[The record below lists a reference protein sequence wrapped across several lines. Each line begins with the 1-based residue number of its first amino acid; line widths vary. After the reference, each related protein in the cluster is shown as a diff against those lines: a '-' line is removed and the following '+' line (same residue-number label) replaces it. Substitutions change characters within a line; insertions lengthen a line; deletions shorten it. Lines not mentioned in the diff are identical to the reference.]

1 MDYESIAKKI
11 LQRVG
16 GKENVISLV
25 HCMTRLRFTLKDES
39 IVDDEA
45 VKKTKGVMGIMKK
58 AGQYQIIIGNDV
70 ANVYAELNKLG
81 NFSNEVPK
89 KAPQNKEKQ
98 NVFSMLMDTISG
110 IMAPVIP
117 AIIGAA
123 MIKVLL
129 TLLPMIGVLSTKGDT
144 YNLLSVMGD
153 GAFFFMPVLIAI
165 SASKKFG
172 TNMYYAASIAL
183 IMLHP
188 NFISFMNSAND
199 AKETV
204 KFLKFIPVTYASYA
218 YSVIP
223 IILAVWSLKYVERL
237 VDKITPV
244 VTKNFLKPMLVVLIE
259 APIALII
266 LGPLGAICGNVLSTV
281 VYTIHD
287 KLGFIAIGLV
297 AGVYPFVVMAGMH
310 HAFTPIKLGMIA
322 STGFENFI
330 CIGELCSNMAQG
342 AASLAVAVKSKNKDF
357 KQIAGSS
364 AFSALFAG
372 ITEPALYGVTL
383 RLKRPMLGACIGAAA
398 GGLFGGFFQMKCFG
412 IATPAI
418 VTIVQYVEK
427 GKPQSLLF
435 AALTILLTIVVAFIA
450 TMIIGFEDVV
460 DENDDELDMLET
472 ESKEEVKVMEN
483 AIDIASPAEGKAIS
497 LSEVADATFAQEILG
512 KGAAI
517 VPEKGVIYAPFDG
530 KVDVMFETGHAV
542 GLVGENGVEL
552 LVHIG
557 IDTVNLEGK
566 YFSPKKAAGDVVKKG
581 DVLIEFDIEKIKEVE
596 KIIIQYD
603 GLAKLKD
610 AKVVSGEQR
619 INREDLSDE
628 FKNVVSLE
636 ATNNTKRNILFSSG
650 VFTIKEGK
658 NIGEN
663 DKDSII
669 VHEEFA
675 KQNNL
680 KLGDEVDLELLDIEK
695 SGKIKSHKFKIIGI
709 FSGKKHETYTGLSS
723 DFTENMV
730 FVDYSTSQEILN
742 KSENNKIANK
752 ILMYSGS
759 AESTDLA
766 LNKLKELKIDES
778 KYFVEKDSN
787 AFEESLES
795 VSGIKHIIKIMTY
808 SIMLGGMVVLSLIL
822 ILWLRERIYEIGIFL
837 SIGTSKI
844 HIIMQFIFELLFISI
859 PSIISSLFLGNV
871 LLKVIAGGI
880 VNSEDS
886 MISGGSLI
894 NDSFM
899 LNITTLGQSYLIL
912 ISIIVLSVVFASS
925 LILIKKPK
933 EILSKIS

>member
-1 MDYESIAKKI
+1 MNYENTAKKI

-16 GKENVISLV
+16 GKDNVISLV
-25 HCMTRLRFTLKDES
+25 HCMTRLRFVLKDES

-45 VKKTKGVMGIMKK
+45 VKKTKGVMGVMKK

-70 ANVYAELNKLG
+70 ANVFAELNKLG
-81 NFSNEVPK
+81 NFSNEAPK
-89 KAPQNKEKQ
+89 KEAIKTEKQ
-98 NVFSMLMDTISG
+98 NLFSRLMDTISG

-129 TLLPMIGVLSTKGDT
+129 TLLPMIGVLSTEGDT

-188 NFISFMNSAND
+188 NFISLMNNAHE
-199 AKETV
+199 AGETI
-204 KFLKFIPVTYASYA
+204 KFLNIVPVTYASYA

-244 VTKNFLKPMLVVLIE
+244 VTKNFLKPMLIVLIE
-259 APIALII
+259 APIALFI
-266 LGPLGAICGNVLSTV
+266 LGPLGAICGNVISTL
-281 VYTIHD
+281 VYAIHD

-418 VTIVQYVEK
+418 VTIVQYVEE

-435 AALTILLTIVVAFIA
+435 AALTILLTVVVTFVA
-450 TMIIGFEDVV
+450 TILIGFEDIV
-460 DENDDELDMLET
+460 DEDDELDALET
-472 ESKEEVKVMEN
+472 GKEEAVVLLEN
-483 AIDIASPAEGKAIS
+483 PIEITSPAEGKLIPIG
-497 LSEVADATFAQEILG
+497 EVQDPTFAKEILG

-517 VPEKGVIYAPFDG
+517 IPEKGVICAPFDG
-530 KVDVMFETGHAV
+530 KVDAIFDTGHAV
-542 GLVGENGVEL
+542 GLISDTGVEL
-552 LVHIG
+552 LIHIG

-566 YFSPKKAAGDVVKKG
+566 YFVPKAASGDSIKKG
-581 DVLIEFDIEKIKEVE
+581 DVLIEFDIDA
-596 KIIIQYD
+596 IQAAGYD
-603 GLAKLKD
+603 VTTPVIVSNSD
-610 AKVVSGEQR
+610 QYAKVEMCAVGEVTQ
-619 INREDLSDE
+619 D
-628 FKNVVSLE
+628 
-636 ATNNTKRNILFSSG
+636 NTIL
-650 VFTIKEGK
+650 TI
-658 NIGEN
+658 
-663 DKDSII
+663 
-669 VHEEFA
+669 
-675 KQNNL
+675 Q
-680 KLGDEVDLELLDIEK
+680 
-695 SGKIKSHKFKIIGI
+695 
-709 FSGKKHETYTGLSS
+709 
-723 DFTENMV
+723 
-730 FVDYSTSQEILN
+730 
-742 KSENNKIANK
+742 
-752 ILMYSGS
+752 
-759 AESTDLA
+759 
-766 LNKLKELKIDES
+766 
-778 KYFVEKDSN
+778 
-787 AFEESLES
+787 
-795 VSGIKHIIKIMTY
+795 
-808 SIMLGGMVVLSLIL
+808 
-822 ILWLRERIYEIGIFL
+822 
-837 SIGTSKI
+837 
-844 HIIMQFIFELLFISI
+844 
-859 PSIISSLFLGNV
+859 
-871 LLKVIAGGI
+871 
-880 VNSEDS
+880 
-886 MISGGSLI
+886 
-894 NDSFM
+894 
-899 LNITTLGQSYLIL
+899 
-912 ISIIVLSVVFASS
+912 
-925 LILIKKPK
+925 
-933 EILSKIS
+933 

>member
-1 MDYESIAKKI
+1 MKMDYESIAKKI

-172 TNMYYAASIAL
+172 TN
-183 IMLHP
+183 
-188 NFISFMNSAND
+188 N

-281 VYTIHD
+281 VYTI
-287 KLGFIAIGLV
+287 
-297 AGVYPFVVMAGMH
+297 
-310 HAFTPIKLGMIA
+310 LGMIA

-581 DVLIEFDIEKIKEVE
+581 DVLIEFDIEKIKEAGYDVTTPVIVSNTDQYAIVE
-596 KIIIQYD
+596 KT
-603 GLAKLKD
+603 AT
-610 AKVVSGEQR
+610 GE
-619 INREDLSDE
+619 
-628 FKNVVSLE
+628 V
-636 ATNNTKRNILFSSG
+636 TK
-650 VFTIKEGK
+650 
-658 NIGEN
+658 
-663 DKDSII
+663 
-669 VHEEFA
+669 
-675 KQNNL
+675 
-680 KLGDEVDLELLDIEK
+680 
-695 SGKIKSHKFKIIGI
+695 
-709 FSGKKHETYTGLSS
+709 
-723 DFTENMV
+723 
-730 FVDYSTSQEILN
+730 
-742 KSENNKIANK
+742 
-752 ILMYSGS
+752 
-759 AESTDLA
+759 ES
-766 LNKLKELKIDES
+766 N
-778 KYFVEKDSN
+778 
-787 AFEESLES
+787 
-795 VSGIKHIIKIMTY
+795 
-808 SIMLGGMVVLSLIL
+808 
-822 ILWLRERIYEIGIFL
+822 
-837 SIGTSKI
+837 
-844 HIIMQFIFELLFISI
+844 
-859 PSIISSLFLGNV
+859 
-871 LLKVIAGGI
+871 
-880 VNSEDS
+880 
-886 MISGGSLI
+886 
-894 NDSFM
+894 
-899 LNITTLGQSYLIL
+899 
-912 ISIIVLSVVFASS
+912 
-925 LILIKKPK
+925 LIKVQ
-933 EILSKIS
+933 

>member
-1 MDYESIAKKI
+1 MNYENTAKKI

-16 GKENVISLV
+16 GKDNVISLV
-25 HCMTRLRFTLKDES
+25 HCMTRLRFVLKDES

-45 VKKTKGVMGIMKK
+45 VKKTKGVMGVMKK

-70 ANVYAELNKLG
+70 ANVFAELNKLG
-81 NFSNEVPK
+81 NFSNEAPK
-89 KAPQNKEKQ
+89 KEAIKTEKQ
-98 NVFSMLMDTISG
+98 NLFSRLMDTISG

-129 TLLPMIGVLSTKGDT
+129 TLLPMIGVLSTEGDT

-188 NFISFMNSAND
+188 NFISLMNNAHE
-199 AKETV
+199 AGETI
-204 KFLKFIPVTYASYA
+204 KFLNIVPVTYASYA

-244 VTKNFLKPMLVVLIE
+244 VTKNFLKPMLIVLIE

-266 LGPLGAICGNVLSTV
+266 LGPLGAICGNVISTL
-281 VYTIHD
+281 VYAIHD

-372 ITEPALYGVTL
+372 IKEPALYGVTL

-418 VTIVQYVEK
+418 VTIVQYVEE

-435 AALTILLTIVVAFIA
+435 AALTILLTVVVTFVA
-450 TMIIGFEDVV
+450 TILIGFEDIV
-460 DENDDELDMLET
+460 DEDDELDALET
-472 ESKEEVKVMEN
+472 GKEEAVVLLEN
-483 AIDIASPAEGKAIS
+483 PIEITSPAEGKLIPFG
-497 LSEVADATFAQEILG
+497 EVQDPTFAKEILG

-517 VPEKGVIYAPFDG
+517 IPEKGVICAPFDG
-530 KVDVMFETGHAV
+530 KVDAIFDTGHAV
-542 GLVGENGVEL
+542 GLISDTGVEL
-552 LVHIG
+552 LIHIG

-566 YFSPKKAAGDVVKKG
+566 YFVPKAASGDSIKKG
-581 DVLIEFDIEKIKEVE
+581 DVLIEFDIDA
-596 KIIIQYD
+596 IQAAGYD
-603 GLAKLKD
+603 VTTPVIVSNSD
-610 AKVVSGEQR
+610 QYAKVEMCAVGEVTQ
-619 INREDLSDE
+619 D
-628 FKNVVSLE
+628 
-636 ATNNTKRNILFSSG
+636 NTIL
-650 VFTIKEGK
+650 TI
-658 NIGEN
+658 
-663 DKDSII
+663 
-669 VHEEFA
+669 
-675 KQNNL
+675 Q
-680 KLGDEVDLELLDIEK
+680 
-695 SGKIKSHKFKIIGI
+695 
-709 FSGKKHETYTGLSS
+709 
-723 DFTENMV
+723 
-730 FVDYSTSQEILN
+730 
-742 KSENNKIANK
+742 
-752 ILMYSGS
+752 
-759 AESTDLA
+759 
-766 LNKLKELKIDES
+766 
-778 KYFVEKDSN
+778 
-787 AFEESLES
+787 
-795 VSGIKHIIKIMTY
+795 
-808 SIMLGGMVVLSLIL
+808 
-822 ILWLRERIYEIGIFL
+822 
-837 SIGTSKI
+837 
-844 HIIMQFIFELLFISI
+844 
-859 PSIISSLFLGNV
+859 
-871 LLKVIAGGI
+871 
-880 VNSEDS
+880 
-886 MISGGSLI
+886 
-894 NDSFM
+894 
-899 LNITTLGQSYLIL
+899 
-912 ISIIVLSVVFASS
+912 
-925 LILIKKPK
+925 
-933 EILSKIS
+933 

>member
-1 MDYESIAKKI
+1 MDYESTAKKI

-70 ANVYAELNKLG
+70 ANVFAELNKLG
-81 NFSNEVPK
+81 NFSNEAPK
-89 KAPQNKEKQ
+89 KAPEKKEKQ

-188 NFISFMNSAND
+188 NFISLMSNAHD
-199 AKETV
+199 AGETV
-204 KFLKFIPVTYASYA
+204 KFLKFIPVTYASYS

-223 IILAVWSLKYVERL
+223 IMLAVWSLKYVERL

-259 APIALII
+259 APIALIV

-281 VYTIHD
+281 VYAIHD

-342 AASLAVAVKSKNKDF
+342 AAALAVAVKSKNKDF

-427 GKPQSLLF
+427 GRPQSLLF
-435 AALTILLTIVVAFIA
+435 AALTILLTVVVTFIA

-460 DENDDELDMLET
+460 DEDDDLDLVEEMTET
-472 ESKEEVKVMEN
+472 EVEKMEN
-483 AIDIASPAEGKAIS
+483 AVDITSPVEGKVIP

-512 KGAAI
+512 KGVAV

-542 GLVGENGVEL
+542 GLVGDNGIEL
-552 LVHIG
+552 LVHVG

-566 YFSPKKAAGDVVKKG
+566 YFTPKKAAGDVVKKG
-581 DVLIEFDIEKIKEVE
+581 DVLIEFDIEKIKAAGYDVTTPV
-596 KIIIQYD
+596 IVSNTDQYASVKKAAT
-603 GLAKLKD
+603 GKATKETKL
-610 AKVVSGEQR
+610 
-619 INREDLSDE
+619 
-628 FKNVVSLE
+628 
-636 ATNNTKRNILFSSG
+636 
-650 VFTIKEGK
+650 
-658 NIGEN
+658 
-663 DKDSII
+663 II
-669 VHEEFA
+669 V
-675 KQNNL
+675 Q
-680 KLGDEVDLELLDIEK
+680 
-695 SGKIKSHKFKIIGI
+695 
-709 FSGKKHETYTGLSS
+709 
-723 DFTENMV
+723 
-730 FVDYSTSQEILN
+730 
-742 KSENNKIANK
+742 
-752 ILMYSGS
+752 
-759 AESTDLA
+759 
-766 LNKLKELKIDES
+766 
-778 KYFVEKDSN
+778 
-787 AFEESLES
+787 
-795 VSGIKHIIKIMTY
+795 
-808 SIMLGGMVVLSLIL
+808 
-822 ILWLRERIYEIGIFL
+822 
-837 SIGTSKI
+837 
-844 HIIMQFIFELLFISI
+844 
-859 PSIISSLFLGNV
+859 
-871 LLKVIAGGI
+871 
-880 VNSEDS
+880 
-886 MISGGSLI
+886 
-894 NDSFM
+894 
-899 LNITTLGQSYLIL
+899 
-912 ISIIVLSVVFASS
+912 
-925 LILIKKPK
+925 
-933 EILSKIS
+933 